1 MGQKLFRV
9 LGPTA
14 HVAVAI
20 PPHACVMFA
29 VNATQARI
37 GTSSFVFDARCLRV
51 VRAFVRSR
59 VRARAY
65 GCMMWMRAS
74 SSSVAQAALP
84 RGRCTALAR
93 DATRRA
99 HRARG

>member
-1 MGQKLFRV
+1 
-9 LGPTA
+9 
-14 HVAVAI
+14 
-20 PPHACVMFA
+20 MFA

-37 GTSSFVFDARCLRV
+37 GTSSFVFDARCVRV
-51 VRAFVRSR
+51 VRVVRV

-65 GCMMWMRAS
+65 GCMMWMHAS
-74 SSSVAQAALP
+74 SSSVAQAAQP

-99 HRARG
+99 RRARE